1 MASMEVEDTKPSRLS
16 VLYPLVD
23 ETVTPLPRGWSCID
37 KFSYIELSHNN
48 LRVHYTG
55 VCGVSVHA
63 CVCVCTYY
71 IMYIHV
77 TGFGDNERKDAA
89 SVRTPRSIPTSC
101 GVYYFEIKVISK
113 GRDG

>member
-1 MASMEVEDTKPSRLS
+1 MIRESDRSEDIIVTERDTETTLGLHLVAGDSHYLVMASMEVEDTKPSRLS

-55 VCGVSVHA
+55 VCGVSVHVCA
-63 CVCVCTYY
+63 CVHTISCTY
-71 IMYIHV
+71 M
-77 TGFGDNERKDAA
+77 
-89 SVRTPRSIPTSC
+89 
-101 GVYYFEIKVISK
+101 
-113 GRDG
+113 